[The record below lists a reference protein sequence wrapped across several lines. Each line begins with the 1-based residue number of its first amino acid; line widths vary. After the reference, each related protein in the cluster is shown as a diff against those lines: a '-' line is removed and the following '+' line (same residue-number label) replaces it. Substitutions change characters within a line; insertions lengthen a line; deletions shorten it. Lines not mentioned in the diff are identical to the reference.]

1 MSVNPFV
8 ILGIPQSATQDEIR
22 SAYETKKAY
31 YQEHI
36 FDDGEAGAEAAHNLQ
51 LVETAYQQAME
62 FVQAQASVSGQGNSA
77 FEQVKEY
84 LKNKEPDAAQKALDE
99 ITYRGAEWH
108 YFQSIIFYEKNW
120 LSDSKKQLEMCVEL
134 DPGNEKYT
142 RALENVK
149 KKIDGSRPF
158 QGSEQSGTDEG
169 TAQKRKATNRTY
181 SQDQSVGQDAGDACC
196 NACSTLIC
204 ADCCCEC
211 CGFDLIPCC

>member
-1 MSVNPFV
+1 MSTNPFV
-8 ILGIPQSATQDEIR
+8 ILGISQDATQSEIR
-22 SAYETKKAY
+22 EAYETKKSY

-36 FDDGEAGAEAAHNLQ
+36 FDEGEAGAEAAHNLQ
-51 LVETAYQQAME
+51 LVESAYQQAME
-62 FVQAQASVSGQGNSA
+62 YVQARASVSGQGASV
-77 FEQVKEY
+77 FEQVKEHI
-84 LKNKEPDAAQKALDE
+84 KNKEPDAAQKALDE

-120 LSDSKKQLEMCVEL
+120 LSDSKKQLEICVEIE
-134 DPGNEKYT
+134 PGNEKYKK
-142 RALENVK
+142 ALENVK

-158 QGSEQSGTDEG
+158 QGGEQPGTDG
-169 TAQKRKATNRTY
+169 VSAPKKTATHRTY
-181 SQDQSVGQDAGDACC
+181 TQDQSVGQDAGDACC